1 MTTIKVA
8 VQEIDY
14 FLQILVKAPNR
25 LLNGIL
31 TKHVRDLE
39 KGTEKDDATAPLVN
53 LVVDQVE
60 VAPIQ
65 DPEVVV
71 AIEITETTETEIGII
86 VIAIVIVI
94 IGIMKEADESIA
106 GARIRIPRVDENRK
120 LFLARK

>member
-1 MTTIKVA
+1 M
-8 VQEIDY
+8 
-14 FLQILVKAPNR
+14 
-25 LLNGIL
+25 
-31 TKHVRDLE
+31 
-39 KGTEKDDATAPLVN
+39 N

-106 GARIRIPRVDENRK
+106 GALLVLHFSILKI
-120 LFLARK
+120 

>member
-1 MTTIKVA
+1 M
-8 VQEIDY
+8 
-14 FLQILVKAPNR
+14 
-25 LLNGIL
+25 
-31 TKHVRDLE
+31 
-39 KGTEKDDATAPLVN
+39 N

-106 GARIRIPRVDENRK
+106 GARLVLRFSILKI
-120 LFLARK
+120 

>member
-1 MTTIKVA
+1 M
-8 VQEIDY
+8 
-14 FLQILVKAPNR
+14 
-25 LLNGIL
+25 
-31 TKHVRDLE
+31 
-39 KGTEKDDATAPLVN
+39 N

-94 IGIMKEADESIA
+94 VIIGIMKEADESIA
-106 GARIRIPRVDENRK
+106 GALLVLHFSILKI
-120 LFLARK
+120 